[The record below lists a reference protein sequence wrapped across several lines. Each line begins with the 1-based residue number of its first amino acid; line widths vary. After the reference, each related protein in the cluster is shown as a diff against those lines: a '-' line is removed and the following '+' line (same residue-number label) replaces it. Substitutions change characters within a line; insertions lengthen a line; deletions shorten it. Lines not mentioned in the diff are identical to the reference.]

1 MKALLGMEMQGM
13 HASEA
18 VNCLC
23 SGHEAFKSMI
33 SFIYPSEQSY
43 VLNIEDS
50 KFQKTKEDE
59 KHFKTHSDVKNRR
72 RLKTGCLITR
82 DYDLPILLIVRF
94 HGLLIL
100 ISGRNFII
108 EIKNNTE
115 DIWIIS
121 LPIYTL
127 TKFRGEPERGFAF

>member
-1 MKALLGMEMQGM
+1 MPVRLWT
-13 HASEA
+13 
-18 VNCLC
+18 
-23 SGHEAFKSMI
+23 GHEEFKSTI

-43 VLNIEDS
+43 VLNIEDY

-59 KHFKTHSDVKNRR
+59 KHFKTHSDIKNKR
-72 RLKTGCLITR
+72 RLTTGCLITR

-115 DIWIIS
+115 DIRIIS
-121 LPIYTL
+121 LSIYRL